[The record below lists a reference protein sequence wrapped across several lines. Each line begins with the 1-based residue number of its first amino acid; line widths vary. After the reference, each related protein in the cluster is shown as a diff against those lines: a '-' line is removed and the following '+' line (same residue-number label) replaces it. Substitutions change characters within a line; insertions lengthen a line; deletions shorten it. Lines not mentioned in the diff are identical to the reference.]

1 MIGLACGD
9 YYPCTFYFVHGAMG
23 AAGIRRFL
31 RPLFVEGVSLRII
44 RARNASR
51 RRERVDASEYAGRPV
66 KPGDDTKYIGCSA
79 FH

>member
-31 RPLFVEGVSLRII
+31 RPLLSRVSLRII
-44 RARNASR
+44 RTRNASR
-51 RRERVDASEYAGRPV
+51 RRERVDASEYSGRPV
-66 KPGDDTKYIGCSA
+66 KPGDDTKHIGRSA